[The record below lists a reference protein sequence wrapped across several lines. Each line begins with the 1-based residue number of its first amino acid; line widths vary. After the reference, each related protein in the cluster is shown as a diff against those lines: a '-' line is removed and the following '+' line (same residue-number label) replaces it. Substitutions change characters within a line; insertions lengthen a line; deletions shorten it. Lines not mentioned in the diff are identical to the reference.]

1 MTLSESQALDSFDF
15 LAAEDA
21 VLLHRMSHIS
31 FSESGSEGS
40 ECNKCLCTYYAAHH
54 LYMWVRLCM

>member
-21 VLLHRMSHIS
+21 ALLHRMSHIS
-31 FSESGSEGS
+31 FSETSSEGR
-40 ECNKCLCTYYAAHH
+40 LCTYFART
-54 LYMWVRLCM
+54 WVRLCT